1 MMLRTGSSLLVLVGL
16 LLPGIGQAGPSNYDE
31 CILESMKGVS
41 SDIAAQ
47 AIISS
52 CRNLYPEQKNAAAPA
67 NAAAPQQAD
76 APQPQDIAPAP
87 APQAAPPAAQPAP
100 APAPVAA
107 GPSRDL
113 TVAELDKLGARIKAF
128 GSSYTATIQNKN
140 ENLTVTE
147 VTIAV
152 WDDSNSSTLREYPQE
167 VMIAPMETVESKF
180 TVHYRGDPISWAW
193 KVASARGY
201 D

>member
-1 MMLRTGSSLLVLVGL
+1 MVLRNGSSFLVLVGL

-52 CRNLYPEQKNAAAPA
+52 CRNLYPEQKKAATPA
-67 NAAAPQQAD
+67 KAA

-87 APQAAPPAAQPAP
+87 APQAAPPASQPAP
-100 APAPVAA
+100 APAPVVA

-113 TVAELDKLGARIKAF
+113 TAAELDQLSTRLKAF
-128 GSSYTATIQNKN
+128 GSSYTATIRNSN

-152 WDDSNSSTLREYPQE
+152 WDESNSSTLREYPQE
-167 VMIAPMETVESKF
+167 VMIAPAESVESRF
-180 TVHYRGDPISWAW
+180 TVHYRGDELSWAW
-193 KVASARGY
+193 KVASAKGY

>member
-1 MMLRTGSSLLVLVGL
+1 MVLRNGSSFLVFVGL
-16 LLPGIGQAGPSNYDE
+16 LFPGIGLAGPSNYDE
-31 CILESMKGVS
+31 CIIDSMKGVS

-52 CRNLYPEQKNAAAPA
+52 CRNLYPEQKKTATPAAS
-67 NAAAPQQAD
+67 AAPQQATT
-76 APQPQDIAPAP
+76 PQPQDIAPAP
-87 APQAAPPAAQPAP
+87 APQAAPPALQPTP
-100 APAPVAA
+100 APAPVVT

-113 TVAELDKLGARIKAF
+113 TAEELDKLSTRLKAF
-128 GSSYTATIQNKN
+128 GSSYTATIRNSN

-152 WDDSNSSTLREYPQE
+152 WDESNSSTLREYPQE
-167 VMIAPMETVESKF
+167 VMIAPAESVESRF
-180 TVHYRGDPISWAW
+180 TVHYRGDELSWAW

>member
-1 MMLRTGSSLLVLVGL
+1 MMLRNGSSLLVLAIL
-16 LLPGIGQAGPSNYDE
+16 MFPGVGQAAPSNYDE
-31 CILESMKGVS
+31 CILESLKGVS

-52 CRNLYPEQKNAAAPA
+52 CRNLYPEQKEVAARVENTAPPQTT
-67 NAAAPQQAD
+67 API
-76 APQPQDIAPAP
+76 PQPV
-87 APQAAPPAAQPAP
+87 
-100 APAPVAA
+100 PVAT
-107 GPSRDL
+107 GPGRSL
-113 TVAELDKLGARIKAF
+113 TAAELDKLRATIKAF

-152 WDDSNSSTLREYPQE
+152 WDDADSSSLHEYPQE
-167 VMIAPMETVESKF
+167 VMIAPMESVKSRF
-180 TVHYRGDPISWAW
+180 TVHYRGNELTWAW
-193 KVASARGY
+193 KVASAKGY

>member
-1 MMLRTGSSLLVLVGL
+1 MMSRTVSSLLVLAVLMFPGVGH
-16 LLPGIGQAGPSNYDE
+16 AVPSNYDE

-52 CRNLYPEQKNAAAPA
+52 CRNLYPEQEDVAARVESTAP
-67 NAAAPQQAD
+67 PQAD
-76 APQPQDIAPAP
+76 TPILQPV
-87 APQAAPPAAQPAP
+87 
-100 APAPVAA
+100 PVATGA
-107 GPSRDL
+107 SRSL
-113 TVAELDKLGARIKAF
+113 TAAELDKLRARIKAF
-128 GSSYTATIQNKN
+128 GSSYTATIQNRN

-152 WDDSNSSTLREYPQE
+152 WDDSNSSSLREYPQE
-167 VMIAPMETVESKF
+167 VMIAPMESVESRF
-180 TVHYRGDPISWAW
+180 TVHYKGSELSWAW

>member
-1 MMLRTGSSLLVLVGL
+1 MMLRTGSSLLVLAVFMF
-16 LLPGIGQAGPSNYDE
+16 PGVGQAAPSNYDE

-47 AIISS
+47 AIITS
-52 CRNLYPEQKNAAAPA
+52 CRNLYPEQQEVAAQVE
-67 NAAAPQQAD
+67 NT
-76 APQPQDIAPAP
+76 
-87 APQAAPPAAQPAP
+87 APQADTPIPQPV
-100 APAPVAA
+100 PVAT
-107 GPSRDL
+107 GPGRSL
-113 TVAELDKLGARIKAF
+113 TAAELDKVRARIKAF

-152 WDDSNSSTLREYPQE
+152 WDDANSSSLHEYPQK
-167 VMIAPMETVESKF
+167 VMIAPMESVETRF
-180 TVHYRGDPISWAW
+180 TVHYRGSELTWAW
-193 KVASARGY
+193 KVVSAKGINLP

>member
-1 MMLRTGSSLLVLVGL
+1 MLRTGSSLLVLAVFMF
-16 LLPGIGQAGPSNYDE
+16 PGVGQAAPSNYDE
-31 CILESMKGVS
+31 CILESMRGVS
-41 SDIAAQ
+41 SDVAAQ

-52 CRNLYPEQKNAAAPA
+52 CRNLYPEQQEVAAQVENTVP
-67 NAAAPQQAD
+67 QAD
-76 APQPQDIAPAP
+76 APIPQPV
-87 APQAAPPAAQPAP
+87 
-100 APAPVAA
+100 PVAT
-107 GPSRDL
+107 GPGRSL
-113 TVAELDKLGARIKAF
+113 TAAELDKLRARIKAF

-152 WDDSNSSTLREYPQE
+152 WDDANSSSLREYPQE
-167 VMIAPMETVESKF
+167 VMIAPMESVESRF
-180 TVHYRGDPISWAW
+180 TVHYKGSELSWAW

>member
-1 MMLRTGSSLLVLVGL
+1 MMLRTGSSLLVVAVLMFPGVGH
-16 LLPGIGQAGPSNYDE
+16 AVPSNYDE

-52 CRNLYPEQKNAAAPA
+52 CRNLYSEQKEAATRVE
-67 NAAAPQQAD
+67 N
-76 APQPQDIAPAP
+76 
-87 APQAAPPAAQPAP
+87 AAPPQTNTPIPQPV
-100 APAPVAA
+100 PVAT
-107 GPSRDL
+107 GPSRSL
-113 TVAELDKLGARIKAF
+113 TAAELDKLRARIKAF

-152 WDDSNSSTLREYPQE
+152 WDDSNSSSLREYPQE
-167 VMIAPMETVESKF
+167 VMIAPMESVETRF
-180 TVHYRGDPISWAW
+180 TVHYKGNELTWAW

>member
-1 MMLRTGSSLLVLVGL
+1 MMLRTGSSLLVLAVFMF
-16 LLPGIGQAGPSNYDE
+16 PGVGQAVPSNYDE

-41 SDIAAQ
+41 SDVAAQ

-52 CRNLYPEQKNAAAPA
+52 CRNLYPEQQEVAAQVENTVP
-67 NAAAPQQAD
+67 QAD
-76 APQPQDIAPAP
+76 APIPQPV
-87 APQAAPPAAQPAP
+87 
-100 APAPVAA
+100 PVAT
-107 GPSRDL
+107 GPGRSL
-113 TVAELDKLGARIKAF
+113 TAAELDKLSARIKAF

-152 WDDSNSSTLREYPQE
+152 WDDANSSSLREYPQE
-167 VMIAPMETVESKF
+167 VMIAPMESVESRF
-180 TVHYRGDPISWAW
+180 TVHYKGSELSWAW

>member
-1 MMLRTGSSLLVLVGL
+1 MMLRTGSSLLVLAVFMF
-16 LLPGIGQAGPSNYDE
+16 PGVGQAVPSNYDE

-41 SDIAAQ
+41 SDVAAQ

-52 CRNLYPEQKNAAAPA
+52 CRNLYPEQQEVAAQVENTVP
-67 NAAAPQQAD
+67 QAD
-76 APQPQDIAPAP
+76 APIPQPV
-87 APQAAPPAAQPAP
+87 
-100 APAPVAA
+100 PVAT
-107 GPSRDL
+107 GPGRSL
-113 TVAELDKLGARIKAF
+113 TAAELDKLSARIKAF
-128 GSSYTATIQNKN
+128 GSSYTATIQNRN

-152 WDDSNSSTLREYPQE
+152 WDDANSSSLREYPQE
-167 VMIAPMETVESKF
+167 VMIAPMESVESRF
-180 TVHYRGDPISWAW
+180 TVHYKGSELSWAW

>member
-1 MMLRTGSSLLVLVGL
+1 MILRTNSSLLVLVAL
-16 LLPGIGQAGPSNYDE
+16 MFPGVGHAVPSNYDE

-52 CRNLYPEQKNAAAPA
+52 CRNLYPEQKEVAARVD
-67 NAAAPQQAD
+67 NTAPQQAV
-76 APQPQDIAPAP
+76 APQPQDIAPAT
-87 APQAAPPAAQPAP
+87 APQADTPVSQPV
-100 APAPVAA
+100 PVAT
-107 GPSRDL
+107 GPSRSL
-113 TVAELDKLGARIKAF
+113 TVAELDKLRARIKAF

-152 WDDSNSSTLREYPQE
+152 WDDSNSSSLREYPQE
-167 VMIAPMETVESKF
+167 VMIAPMESVETRF
-180 TVHYRGDPISWAW
+180 TVHYRGSELTWAW
-193 KVASARGY
+193 KIASARGY